1 MSTQRFF
8 NRIIHFNKTNTNQIF
23 PYLCNIELHLLSK
36 IHQPTINNNVLG
48 YQNVTHK
55 IIISMLIEQL
65 YELFSA
71 CSEVTIDSRHC
82 AEDALFFA
90 LKGDSFDGNQFAL
103 KALENGCKYA
113 VIDNPQYAIDDR
125 FIVVDDALTK
135 LQELAHYHR
144 LQLSIPIV
152 AITGTNGK
160 TTTKELIGTI
170 LNQQFMTLFT
180 QGNLNNHIGVPLTL
194 LRLNLLHE
202 LAVIEMGA
210 NHPGEIRALCEIASP
225 DFGLITNVGK
235 AHLEGFGS
243 FEGVVRA
250 KGELYDYLFANDGE
264 VFVHTDNPVLMEM
277 VGEEDVVEYST
288 LTDTTKAFVHV
299 EATGDSPFLSVVW
312 KKNHSDTFHA
322 ISTHLIGNY
331 NLENVAA
338 AICVGVFFNISPAQ
352 IKKAI
357 ETYEPKN
364 HRSQFNETEHNH
376 LYVDTYNANPSSMKV
391 AIENFQQVE
400 ASAKGVIL
408 ADMLELGD
416 YAAQEHQVVVDL
428 LKNAGFDKVCLVG
441 EQFSKT
447 TSPFEVFPSTKE
459 LMAYLE
465 TKPLIGYTLLVKGSH
480 GMHLEECLPLL

>member
-1 MSTQRFF
+1 
-8 NRIIHFNKTNTNQIF
+8 
-23 PYLCNIELHLLSK
+23 
-36 IHQPTINNNVLG
+36 
-48 YQNVTHK
+48 
-55 IIISMLIEQL
+55 MLIEQL
-65 YELFSA
+65 YELFST

-90 LKGDSFDGNQFAL
+90 LKGTSFDGNQFAL

-113 VIDNPQYAIDDR
+113 VIDDPQYAIDDR
-125 FIVVDDALTK
+125 FIVVKDALTA
-135 LQELAHYHR
+135 LQELARYHR
-144 LQLSIPIV
+144 LQLNIPII

-160 TTTKELIGTI
+160 TTTKELLAAI

-210 NHPGEIRALCEIASP
+210 NHPGEIRALCEIVAP

-250 KGELYDYLFANDGE
+250 KGELYDYLFASDGG
-264 VFVHTDNPVLMEM
+264 VFVNTDNPDLMAM
-277 VGEEDVVEYST
+277 VNEDDVVEYST
-288 LTDTTKAFVHV
+288 FSDRTSAFVHV
-299 EATGDSPFLSVVW
+299 EATGDSPFLSIVW
-312 KKNHSDTFHA
+312 KKPNRGELHE

-338 AICVGVFFNISPAQ
+338 AICIGLFFGITPSQ
-352 IKKAI
+352 IRTAL
-357 ETYEPKN
+357 EAYEPNN
-364 HRSQFNETEHNH
+364 HRSQFKETERNH
-376 LYVDTYNANPSSMKV
+376 LFVDTYNANPSSMKV
-391 AIENFQQVE
+391 SIENFQQVE
-400 ASAKGVIL
+400 ASPKGVIL

-428 LKNAGFDKVCLVG
+428 LKEAGFDKVFLVG

-447 TSPFEVFPSTKE
+447 TSPFEVFSSTKE
-459 LMAYLE
+459 LMDYLKA
-465 TKPLIGYTLLVKGSH
+465 KPLTGYTLLVKGSH